1 MFLVYLGCAESSLLH
16 GLFSSRK
23 RWGYS
28 LVAVCGLLTVVAS
41 RCRAWAPGEQ
51 ASVVA
56 ACMFSSWGSQ
66 ASTDSIVVAHPE
78 TADGSGVPVY
88 DGRCF
93 QKEVF
98 IPHFPLWILRP
109 PPAFPAPTPACFF
122 SSSSQPWVI
131 PITHA
136 RSVMSCPI
144 QRWDKGLLPMGS
156 TKLWLHW

>member
-1 MFLVYLGCAESSLLH
+1 MFLVYLGCAESSLPR

-66 ASTDSIVVAHPE
+66 VSTDSIVVAHGLSCSASME
-78 TADGSGVPVY
+78 DLQGSKTEPMSPALA
-88 DGRCF
+88 GRATGEALQGRF
-93 QKEVF
+93 
-98 IPHFPLWILRP
+98 
-109 PPAFPAPTPACFF
+109 
-122 SSSSQPWVI
+122 
-131 PITHA
+131 
-136 RSVMSCPI
+136 
-144 QRWDKGLLPMGS
+144 
-156 TKLWLHW
+156 